1 MWKIKNKGHP
11 IKIQIC
17 LIFERPTAIDS
28 AIDPDKVNI
37 WNVYYLEDTQLNKKS
52 SIRAQGWCK
61 QMISFVEMA
70 KKFEIREI
78 SAEFGAV

>member
-28 AIDPDKVNI
+28 AIDPNKANI

-52 SIRAQGWCK
+52 PIRAQGCCK
-61 QMISFVEMA
+61 QLMPLAEIAE
-70 KKFEIREI
+70 KFEIREI
-78 SAEFGAV
+78 SAEISAI

>member
-11 IKIQIC
+11 IKIKIC

-28 AIDPDKVNI
+28 AIDPNKANI

-52 SIRAQGWCK
+52 PIRAQG
-61 QMISFVEMA
+61 
-70 KKFEIREI
+70 
-78 SAEFGAV
+78 